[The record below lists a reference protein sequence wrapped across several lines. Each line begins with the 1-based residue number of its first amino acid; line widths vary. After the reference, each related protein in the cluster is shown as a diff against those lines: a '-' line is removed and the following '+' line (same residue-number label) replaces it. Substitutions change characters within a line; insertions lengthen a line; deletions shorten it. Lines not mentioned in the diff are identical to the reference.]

1 MENKRHTR
9 RRSREIALQILYEL
23 DMRPDTN
30 FESAIALYPTK
41 DEDIKVV
48 EYAKELLKG
57 INEKSDEIADIL
69 RENIIGWRPDR
80 MVAVD
85 KAAIT
90 LALYEG
96 ILSEMVPVSVAISEA
111 VELAKIFGTAESGR
125 FVNGVLGRIA
135 RSGNKLENENND

>member
-23 DMRPDTN
+23 DMRPDTDYN
-30 FESAIALYPTK
+30 EAISLYPIRE
-41 DEDIKVV
+41 EDVKVA

-57 INEKSDEIADIL
+57 ISEKSDEIADIL

-111 VELAKIFGTAESGR
+111 VELAKIFGTSDSGR

-135 RSGNKLENENND
+135 RSGNKTDNENND